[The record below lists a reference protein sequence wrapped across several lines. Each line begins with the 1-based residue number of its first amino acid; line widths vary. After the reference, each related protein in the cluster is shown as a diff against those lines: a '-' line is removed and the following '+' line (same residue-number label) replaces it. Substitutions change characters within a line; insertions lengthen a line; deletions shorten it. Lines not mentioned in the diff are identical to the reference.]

1 MNYFY
6 KKKLKSRQPCICGL
20 EECAQISTGFQEIND
35 LRGDMKV
42 LPNSK
47 NNSRKGS
54 KAKFNKFYW
63 KRLLTCHRNTANKS
77 IEKQRNE
84 EADSVV
90 TKKDVRNVPQH

>member
-6 KKKLKSRQPCICGL
+6 KKKLKSRQACMCGL
-20 EECAQISTGFQEIND
+20 EECTQISTGFQEIND

-42 LPNSK
+42 LPNLK
-47 NNSRKGS
+47 KNSRKGS

-63 KRLLTCHRNTANKS
+63 KRLTCHRNTAKKS
-77 IEKQRNE
+77 MEKQQNE

-90 TKKDVRNVPQH
+90 TKKDVWNIPQH